1 MKEVIPLFSRPL
13 FVSKIEVS
21 DIDTSGVKWAKN
33 YSNWI
38 SESQDVLN
46 DPQYEKL
53 AERVYDKVCEYFYGI
68 MRASESAQIAF
79 TESWFNK
86 TENGQSHHRHWHP
99 NSVFS
104 GIVYLS
110 GNGVQGRTKF
120 ISSVYDTIEFNTVDS
135 NIYNSKSFSI
145 DPTPGHIAIFPSN
158 LEHMVEPYT
167 ADEPRITLAFNTFV
181 RGQINKDPLTRL
193 IL

>member
-13 FVSKIEVS
+13 FVSKIDVS
-21 DIDTSGVKWAKN
+21 DVDISDIKWTKN
-33 YSNWI
+33 YNNWT
-38 SESQDVLN
+38 SESQTVLN
-46 DPQYEKL
+46 DPKYEQL

-68 MRASESAQIAF
+68 MRATELSQIAF

-86 TENGQSHHRHWHP
+86 TEKGQNHHRHWHP
-99 NSVFS
+99 NSIFS

-110 GNGVQGRTKF
+110 GDGVEGRTKF
-120 ISSVYDTIEFNTVDS
+120 ISSIYDTIEFNITDS

-158 LEHMVEPYT
+158 LEHMVEPYH
-167 ADEPRITLAFNTFV
+167 ADEPRITLSFNTFLQGV
-181 RGQINKDPLTRL
+181 INQDPLTRL
-193 IL
+193 TL